1 MRITQNKKIHIDE
14 KKDQRIY
21 LRVTQ
26 EQKECIRK
34 RMNEMGIRN
43 MSAFILK
50 MTLNGYC
57 VKLDIKDVRELV
69 FLLRMCSN
77 NLNQYTKKAHE
88 TGCIYQRDIADL
100 AIRLEK
106 IWENSNCFFR
116 CCNRG
121 CLCM

>member
-1 MRITQNKKIHIDE
+1 MRITQNKKIHINE

-57 VKLDIKDVRELV
+57 VKLDLKDVRELV

-88 TGCIYQRDIADL
+88 TGCIYYRDIVDL
-100 AIRLEK
+100 AVRLEK
-106 IWENSNCFFR
+106 IWVNSKAILER
-116 CCNRG
+116 
-121 CLCM
+121 LAKI